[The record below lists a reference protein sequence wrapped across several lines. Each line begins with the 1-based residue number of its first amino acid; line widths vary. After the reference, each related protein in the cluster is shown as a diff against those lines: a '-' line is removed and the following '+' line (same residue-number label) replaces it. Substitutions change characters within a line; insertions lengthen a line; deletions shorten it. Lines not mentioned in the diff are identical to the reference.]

1 MIKISSH
8 EPHRDG
14 SSRGRPET
22 GWRVLLGAR
31 DRFWVKAVGVAALLS
46 VAVACGEK
54 KDYSSKALAIINGK
68 EITAS
73 EFDLRW
79 SQVPEFARKTYEGAD
94 GRKKFLDE
102 LITRELL
109 LQEAKK
115 RGIDRERALIERV
128 ERFKERTLLDN
139 LMREEV
145 DARVTVTQEEIKS
158 YYDANQ
164 GNFTAADELRA
175 SHILVKTE
183 AEAAELK
190 KHLAQG
196 QDFSTLARKASLD
209 VSTKSKGGDLGI
221 IKKGQ
226 TVPAFEKAL
235 LSLKVGEISNP
246 VPTQFGYHLIKLVD
260 RTPGLPLSFEE
271 AKEQVREQVLV
282 EKKRKRFDELVASLR
297 AKAKLRVADVPI
309 PVSEAPAA
317 TPAAS
322 AR

>member
-1 MIKISSH
+1 MIKISSLH
-8 EPHRDG
+8 PQRN
-14 SSRGRPET
+14 SFTRGRPET
-22 GWRVLLGAR
+22 GRRAR
-31 DRFWVKAVGVAALLS
+31 LDEKGRFWIRTVGVAVLLS
-46 VAVACGEK
+46 VTVACGEK
-54 KDYSSKALAIINGK
+54 SDGSSKALAIINGK
-68 EITAS
+68 EITAG

-102 LITRELL
+102 LITREIL

-115 RGIDRERALIERV
+115 RGIDRERALLERV
-128 ERFKERTLLDN
+128 ERFKERTLLDS

-145 DARVTVTQEEIKS
+145 DARVTVTQEEIKA

-164 GNFTAADELRA
+164 GNFTATDELRA

-183 AEAAELK
+183 AEATDLK
-190 KHLAQG
+190 KRLDRG
-196 QDFSTLARKASLD
+196 DDLSSLARKVSLD
-209 VSTKSKGGDLGI
+209 AATKSKGGDLGVV
-221 IKKGQ
+221 KRGQ

-271 AKEQVREQVLV
+271 AKEQVREQVLI

>member
-1 MIKISSH
+1 LNKK
-8 EPHRDG
+8 
-14 SSRGRPET
+14 GRF
-22 GWRVLLGAR
+22 RLG
-31 DRFWVKAVGVAALLS
+31 AVGVATLLF
-46 VAVACGEK
+46 VAGACTEK
-54 KDYSSKALAIINGK
+54 RDDSSKALAIINGK

-115 RGIDRERALIERV
+115 RGIDRDRTLLERI
-128 ERFKERTLLDN
+128 ERFKERTLLDS

-145 DARVTVTQEEIKS
+145 DARVTVTQEDIKA
-158 YYDANQ
+158 YYDANR
-164 GNFTAADELRA
+164 GNFTATDELRA

-190 KHLAQG
+190 KHLDQG
-196 QDFSTLARKASLD
+196 EDFPALARKVSLD
-209 VSTKSKGGDLGI
+209 VSTKSKGGDLGVV
-221 IKKGQ
+221 KRGQ

-235 LSLKVGEISNP
+235 LNLKVGEISAP

-260 RTPGLPLSFEE
+260 RTPGLPLSFED
-271 AKEQVREQVLV
+271 AKEQVKEQVLI

-297 AKAKLRVADVPI
+297 AKAKLRIADVPI
-309 PVSEAPAA
+309 PVAETPTANPAA
-317 TPAAS
+317 I